1 MNECKM
7 CKGSSE
13 LMPVPEIVGGLCE
26 AHYDAVLEIIND
38 ERGDE
43 YGELWRAIKAHTR
56 NTNNFLCLLHRLQNK
71 SSTSRQYNDRY

>member
-7 CKGSSE
+7 CKGSSK

-43 YGELWRAIKAHTR
+43 YGEL
-56 NTNNFLCLLHRLQNK
+56 
-71 SSTSRQYNDRY
+71 